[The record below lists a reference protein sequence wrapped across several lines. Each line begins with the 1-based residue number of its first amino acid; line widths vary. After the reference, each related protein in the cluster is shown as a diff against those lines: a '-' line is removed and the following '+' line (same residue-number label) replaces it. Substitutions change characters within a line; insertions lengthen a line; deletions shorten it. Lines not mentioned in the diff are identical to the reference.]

1 MFDPLAIALL
11 IAANSQLKGPSP
23 LFVNTKEKEEETKD
37 REQVIP
43 RWLKRTHKLN
53 EKRKAGKIEIDKKKI
68 KVMPED
74 DPPEDTISISRKQ
87 KEAAGIVKPKS

>member
-1 MFDPLAIALL
+1 M
-11 IAANSQLKGPSP
+11 
-23 LFVNTKEKEEETKD
+23 
-37 REQVIP
+37 
-43 RWLKRTHKLN
+43 N